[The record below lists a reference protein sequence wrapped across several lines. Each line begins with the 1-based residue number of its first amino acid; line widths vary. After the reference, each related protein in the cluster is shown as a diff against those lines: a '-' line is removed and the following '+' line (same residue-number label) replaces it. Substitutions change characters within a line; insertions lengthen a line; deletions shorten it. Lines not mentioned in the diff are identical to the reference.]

1 MKGSAYKPTSTERET
16 IIRFDES
23 SDTATVYTHSKKLWH
38 RLILLSEKYPDQF
51 RLISQ
56 DDYSVRY
63 SVPKKCISIREPF
76 SEERRR
82 TYSQYAKE
90 HNFRPR

>member
-1 MKGSAYKPTSTERET
+1 MKGSAYRPTAAERET

-23 SDTATVYTHSKKLWH
+23 SDTATVYTHSKKLWR

-63 SVPKKCISIREPF
+63 TVPKKCFSLREPF

-82 TYSQYAKE
+82 ACSQYAKE